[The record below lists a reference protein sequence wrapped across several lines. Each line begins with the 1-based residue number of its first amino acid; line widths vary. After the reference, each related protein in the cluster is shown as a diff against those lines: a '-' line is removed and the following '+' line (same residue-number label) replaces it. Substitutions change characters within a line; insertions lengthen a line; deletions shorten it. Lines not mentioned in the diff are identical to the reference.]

1 LRRIADQSGGTVLSG
16 TTDLSAIIEAL
27 PRVVGPTEV
36 KKTPAWSVWSLMSLL
51 IALLTI
57 EWIWR
62 RRVGLA

>member
-1 LRRIADQSGGTVLSG
+1 
-16 TTDLSAIIEAL
+16 
-27 PRVVGPTEV
+27 
-36 KKTPAWSVWSLMSLL
+36 VWSLMSLL